1 MCFLLVIMKYA
12 SKIAFMDIVLYIK
25 LWCDSYRKRRQIL
38 RIGLNISYCIYD
50 IQRVRT
56 QVLATYYQQVLTQI
70 CLCCSLQYEFMT
82 SLRHITLYGLM
93 NREKDL
99 NRWKAEHFKT
109 LLNILTASQNSFIS
123 MLQPSSEMAD
133 GSFFKNVHVCQNG
146 FLPNLNRAT

>member
-109 LLNILTASQNSFIS
+109 LLQIASQNSFIS
-123 MLQPSSEMAD
+123 SSFRQKWLMDQSLKKYVKMA
-133 GSFFKNVHVCQNG
+133 FYQI
-146 FLPNLNRAT
+146 